1 MLELRNLGI
10 SFGGL
15 KALSD
20 VSLRVEAGL
29 ISSIIGPNGAG
40 KTTLFNII
48 TGLRRPSTGTITYE
62 GKNIT
67 AMKPSRIAGLGV
79 IRTFQKTEVFPR
91 LCVHDCVR
99 TGFLCDRSFSPWE
112 VLFRSR
118 EVQSFDSHRSSKT
131 DAILDFVGLR
141 HHSEALAS
149 QLSYGEQRLLEIAVG
164 LAASPRLMLLDEPAS
179 GMNVDEAE
187 RMMMLIRRL
196 KDRGITVVLV
206 EHNMR
211 VVMGISDYV
220 VVLDCGQTIAKGA
233 PREVSEDA
241 AVITAYLGRGWK
253 SAEH

>member
-1 MLELRNLGI
+1 MLELSDLSI

-15 KALSD
+15 RALRD
-20 VSLRVEAGL
+20 VSIRVEAGS
-29 ISSIIGPNGAG
+29 IFSIIGPNGAG

-48 TGLRRPSTGTITYE
+48 TGLRRPDIGTITYR
-62 GKNIT
+62 GQNIT
-67 AMKPSRIAGLGV
+67 GMKPSRIAGLGV

-91 LCVHDCVR
+91 LCVRDCVR
-99 TGFLCDRSFSPWE
+99 TGFLCGRSFSLRE
-112 VLFRSR
+112 VLFGSR
-118 EVQSFDSHRSSKT
+118 KIQHFDSHRATES

-141 HHSEALAS
+141 HRAEALAT

-179 GMNVDEAE
+179 GMNMDETE
-187 RMMMLIRRL
+187 QTMMLIRRL

-220 VVLDCGQTIAKGA
+220 VVLNYGETIAKG
-233 PREVSEDA
+233 PPNEVSENA
-241 AVITAYLGRGWK
+241 AVITAYLGKGWK
-253 SAEH
+253 GA

>member
-1 MLELRNLGI
+1 
-10 SFGGL
+10 
-15 KALSD
+15 
-20 VSLRVEAGL
+20 
-29 ISSIIGPNGAG
+29 
-40 KTTLFNII
+40 
-48 TGLRRPSTGTITYE
+48 
-62 GKNIT
+62 
-67 AMKPSRIAGLGV
+67 
-79 IRTFQKTEVFPR
+79 
-91 LCVHDCVR
+91 
-99 TGFLCDRSFSPWE
+99 
-112 VLFRSR
+112 
-118 EVQSFDSHRSSKT
+118 
-131 DAILDFVGLR
+131 LDFVGLR

>member
-1 MLELRNLGI
+1 MLELSNLGI

-20 VSLRVEAGL
+20 VSIRIEAGL
-29 ISSIIGPNGAG
+29 IYSIIGPNGAG

-48 TGLRRPSTGTITYE
+48 TGLRRPSSGTVSYE

-67 AMKPSRIAGLGV
+67 GMKPSRIAGLGV
-79 IRTFQKTEVFPR
+79 IRTFQKTEVFPQ
-91 LCVHDCVR
+91 LCVRDCVR
-99 TGFLCDRSFSPWE
+99 TGFLCARSISPWE
-112 VLFRSR
+112 VLVGSR
-118 EVQSFDSHRSSKT
+118 ELRRFDSHRAIES

-179 GMNVDEAE
+179 GMNMDEAE

-220 VVLDCGQTIAKGA
+220 VVLDCGQTIAEGA
-233 PREVSEDA
+233 PAQVSDDA

-253 SAEH
+253 GAEH